1 MEEIVGILLAVWN
14 LIVHMKLI
22 KNCLIRTMF
31 PYQAIKIV
39 NTNFISNLTFFIFFN
54 HGIIALCVSYKKLM
68 EIIII
73 LQS

>member
-1 MEEIVGILLAVWN
+1 MES
-14 LIVHMKLI
+14 
-22 KNCLIRTMF
+22 NCKDNNKENVSISMF

-39 NTNFISNLTFFIFFN
+39 NTNFISNLTYFIFFN
-54 HGIIALCVSYKKLM
+54 HRIIASCVSYKKPM